1 MKEIPAHQECR
12 RCREVFPLDA
22 EHFAV
27 RPQNVRGYAVHCHR
41 CAGTPKERNRKVQA
55 AGACVNGPAGTDRT
69 ASRRA
74 GTSHGLLERYEAA
87 SATTRKCGRPQL
99 FARLKLAPG
108 RYIHLLATR
117 SGIVAR
123 EEQY

>member
-1 MKEIPAHQECR
+1 M
-12 RCREVFPLDA
+12 FPLDA

-69 ASRRA
+69 AARRA
-74 GTSHGLLERYEAA
+74 GKGPSLWERYETALRQ
-87 SATTRKCGRPQL
+87 SARGGRPRL
-99 FARLKLAPG
+99 FARLRMAPG
-108 RYIHLLATR
+108 VYLHLHAR
-117 SGIVAR
+117 SPGGIVPTIER
-123 EEQY
+123 Y